1 MPLPLDRVDNHLKAE
16 VLIGHLNPAQ
26 HAINIAEHIVVENKP
41 FERNPEQ
48 CSGHAGAFVDH
59 IGTR

>member
-1 MPLPLDRVDNHLKAE
+1 MPLPLDHVHNHIKAE

-26 HAINIAEHIVVENKP
+26 HAINIAKHIIVENKP
-41 FERNPEQ
+41 FERNSEQ
-48 CSGHAGAFVDH
+48 SRGHAGAFVDH